1 MILPIVSFGNSILR
15 TKCSPVDE
23 NHPIEDILKN
33 MYETMYNAQGV
44 GLAAPQIG
52 LDLSIFII
60 DTTPFCDDENNIR
73 PLKKEFINPEII
85 GYSGKDESFNEG
97 CLSIPGLREDVIRKD
112 QIKIRYSDKNFNQY
126 TNIYEGINSR
136 VIQHEYDHL
145 MGVLFTDR
153 VSTLKKKLLKSKLN
167 KIKNG
172 DVEVDYNMKFI

>member
-15 TKCSPVDE
+15 CKCSPVQE
-23 NHPIEDILKN
+23 NQPIEDILKN

-44 GLAAPQIG
+44 GLAAPQVG

-60 DTTPFCDDENNIR
+60 DTTPFCDDENNLR

-85 GYSGKDESFNEG
+85 DYGGKDESFNEG

-112 QIKIRYSDKNFNQY
+112 QIKIRYYDKNFNEY
-126 TNIYEGINSR
+126 IKIYEGINSR

-172 DVEVDYNMKFI
+172 DIEVDYDMKFI

>member
-1 MILPIVSFGNSILR
+1 MIFPIVSFGNSILR
-15 TKCSPVDE
+15 SKCIQVDE
-23 NHPIEDILKN
+23 NHPIDDILKN
-33 MYETMYNAQGV
+33 MYDTMYNAQGV

-60 DTTPFCDDENNIR
+60 DTTPFCDDENNLI

-85 GYSGKDESFNEG
+85 DYIGKDESFNEG

-112 QIKIRYSDKNFNQY
+112 QIKIRYFDKNFNEH
-126 TNIYEGINSR
+126 TEKYEGINSR

-172 DVEVDYNMKFI
+172 DIEVDYNMKFI

>member
-15 TKCSPVDE
+15 CKCSPVQE
-23 NHPIEDILKN
+23 NQPVEDILKN

-60 DTTPFCDDENNIR
+60 DTTPFCDDENNLR

-85 GYSGKDESFNEG
+85 DYGGKDESFNEG

-112 QIKIRYSDKNFNQY
+112 QIKIRYYDKNFNEH
-126 TNIYEGINSR
+126 TEKYEGINSR

-172 DVEVDYNMKFI
+172 DIEVDYNMKFI

>member
-15 TKCSPVDE
+15 CKCSPVQE
-23 NHPIEDILKN
+23 NQLIQDILKN
-33 MYETMYNAQGV
+33 MYETMYNAEGV
-44 GLAAPQIG
+44 GLAAPQVG

-60 DTTPFCDDENNIR
+60 DTTPFCDDENNLI

-85 GYSGKDESFNEG
+85 DYSGKDESFNEG

-112 QIKIRYSDKNFNQY
+112 QIKIRYFDKNFNEH
-126 TNIYEGINSR
+126 TEKYEGINSR

-172 DVEVDYNMKFI
+172 DIEVDYNMKFI

>member
-1 MILPIVSFGNSILR
+1 MILPIVSYGNSILR
-15 TKCSPVDE
+15 GKCSRVDE
-23 NHPIEDILKN
+23 NQPIDDILNN
-33 MYETMYNAQGV
+33 MYDTMYNAQGV
-44 GLAAPQIG
+44 GLAAPQVG

-60 DTTPFCDDENNIR
+60 DTTRFCDDENNLI

-85 GYSGKDESFNEG
+85 DYSGKDMSFNEG
-97 CLSIPGLREDVIRKD
+97 CLSIPGLREDVFRKD
-112 QIKIRYSDKNFNQY
+112 QIKIRYFDKRFNEY
-126 TNIYEGINSR
+126 TEKFQGINSR

-172 DVEVDYNMKFI
+172 DIEVDYKMKFI

>member
-15 TKCSPVDE
+15 CKCSPVQE
-23 NHPIEDILKN
+23 NQPIEDILKN

-44 GLAAPQIG
+44 GLAAPQVG

-60 DTTPFCDDENNIR
+60 DTTPFCDDENNLI

-85 GYSGKDESFNEG
+85 DYSGKDESFNEG

-112 QIKIRYSDKNFNQY
+112 QIKIRYFDKNFNEH
-126 TNIYEGINSR
+126 TEKYEGINSR

-153 VSTLKKKLLKSKLN
+153 VSTLKKKLLKSKL
-167 KIKNG
+167 
-172 DVEVDYNMKFI
+172 

>member
-15 TKCSPVDE
+15 CKCSPVQE
-23 NHPIEDILKN
+23 NQPIEDILKN

-44 GLAAPQIG
+44 GLAAPQVG

-60 DTTPFCDDENNIR
+60 DTTPFCDDENNLI

-85 GYSGKDESFNEG
+85 DYSGKDESFNEG

-112 QIKIRYSDKNFNQY
+112 QIKIRYFDKNFNEY
-126 TNIYEGINSR
+126 TEKYEGINSR

-172 DVEVDYNMKFI
+172 DIEVDYNMKFI

>member
-15 TKCSPVDE
+15 CKCSPVQE
-23 NHPIEDILKN
+23 NQPVEDILKN

-44 GLAAPQIG
+44 GLAAPQVG

-60 DTTPFCDDENNIR
+60 DTTPFCDDENNLI

-85 GYSGKDESFNEG
+85 DYSGKDESFNEG
-97 CLSIPGLREDVIRKD
+97 CLSIPGLREDVIRKN
-112 QIKIRYSDKNFNQY
+112 QIKIRYFDKNFNEH
-126 TNIYEGINSR
+126 TEKYEGINSR

-172 DVEVDYNMKFI
+172 DIEVDYNMKFI

>member
-15 TKCSPVDE
+15 CKCSPVQE
-23 NHPIEDILKN
+23 NQPIEDILKN

-44 GLAAPQIG
+44 GLAAPQVG

-60 DTTPFCDDENNIR
+60 DTTPFCDDENNLI

-85 GYSGKDESFNEG
+85 DYSGKDESFNEG

-112 QIKIRYSDKNFNQY
+112 QIKIRYFDKNFNEH
-126 TNIYEGINSR
+126 TEKYEGINSR

-167 KIKNG
+167 KILKY
-172 DVEVDYNMKFI
+172 E

>member
-15 TKCSPVDE
+15 CKCSPVQE
-23 NHPIEDILKN
+23 NQPIEDILKN

-44 GLAAPQIG
+44 GLAAPQVG

-60 DTTPFCDDENNIR
+60 DTTPFCDDENNLI

-85 GYSGKDESFNEG
+85 DYSGKDESFNEG

-112 QIKIRYSDKNFNQY
+112 QIKIRYFDKNFNEH
-126 TNIYEGINSR
+126 TEKYEGINSR

-145 MGVLFTDR
+145 MGALFTDR

-172 DVEVDYNMKFI
+172 DIEVDYNMKFI

>member
-15 TKCSPVDE
+15 SKCSPVDE
-23 NHPIEDILKN
+23 NQPIKGILKN

-44 GLAAPQIG
+44 GLAAPQVG

-60 DTTPFCDDENNIR
+60 DTTPFCDDENNLI
-73 PLKKEFINPEII
+73 PLIKEFINPEII
-85 GYSGKDESFNEG
+85 DYSGKDESFNEG
-97 CLSIPGLREDVIRKD
+97 CLSIPGLREDVIRKN
-112 QIKIRYSDKNFNQY
+112 QIKIRYSDKNFNEY
-126 TNIYEGINSR
+126 TKIYEGINSR

>member
-15 TKCSPVDE
+15 CKCSPVRE
-23 NHPIEDILKN
+23 NQPIEDILKN

-44 GLAAPQIG
+44 GLAAPQVG

-60 DTTPFCDDENNIR
+60 DTTPFCDDENNLI

-85 GYSGKDESFNEG
+85 DYSGKDESFNEG

-112 QIKIRYSDKNFNQY
+112 QIKIRYFDKNFNEH
-126 TNIYEGINSR
+126 TEKYEGINSR

-172 DVEVDYNMKFI
+172 DIEVDYNMKFI

>member
-15 TKCSPVDE
+15 CKCSPVQE
-23 NHPIEDILKN
+23 NQPVEDILKN

-44 GLAAPQIG
+44 GLAAPQVG

-60 DTTPFCDDENNIR
+60 DTTPFCDDENNLI

-85 GYSGKDESFNEG
+85 DYSGKDESFNEG

-112 QIKIRYSDKNFNQY
+112 QIKIRYFDKNFNEY
-126 TNIYEGINSR
+126 TEKYEGINSR

-172 DVEVDYNMKFI
+172 DIEVDYNMKFI

>member
-15 TKCSPVDE
+15 CKCSPVQE
-23 NHPIEDILKN
+23 NQPIEDILKN

-44 GLAAPQIG
+44 GLAAPQVG

-60 DTTPFCDDENNIR
+60 DTTPFCDDENNLI

-85 GYSGKDESFNEG
+85 DYSGKDESFNEG

-112 QIKIRYSDKNFNQY
+112 QIKIRYFD
-126 TNIYEGINSR
+126 
-136 VIQHEYDHL
+136 
-145 MGVLFTDR
+145 TDR

-172 DVEVDYNMKFI
+172 DIEVDYNMKFI

>member
-15 TKCSPVDE
+15 CKCSPVQE
-23 NHPIEDILKN
+23 NQPIEDILKN

-44 GLAAPQIG
+44 GLAAPQVG

-60 DTTPFCDDENNIR
+60 DTTPFCDDENNLI
-73 PLKKEFINPEII
+73 PLKKEFINPKII
-85 GYSGKDESFNEG
+85 DYSGKDESFNEG

-112 QIKIRYSDKNFNQY
+112 QIKIRYFDKNFNEH
-126 TNIYEGINSR
+126 TEKYEGINSR

-172 DVEVDYNMKFI
+172 DIEVDYNMKFI

>member
-15 TKCSPVDE
+15 CKCSPVQE
-23 NHPIEDILKN
+23 NQPIDDILKN

-44 GLAAPQIG
+44 GLAAPQVG

-60 DTTPFCDDENNIR
+60 DTTPFCDDENNLV

-85 GYSGKDESFNEG
+85 DYSGKDESFNEG

-112 QIKIRYSDKNFNQY
+112 QIKIRYFDKNFNEH
-126 TNIYEGINSR
+126 TEKYEGINSR

-172 DVEVDYNMKFI
+172 DIEVDYNMKFI

>member
-15 TKCSPVDE
+15 CKCSPVQE
-23 NHPIEDILKN
+23 NQPIEDILKN
-33 MYETMYNAQGV
+33 MYDTMYNAQGV
-44 GLAAPQIG
+44 GLAAPQVG

-60 DTTPFCDDENNIR
+60 DTTPFCDDENNLI

-85 GYSGKDESFNEG
+85 DYSCKDESFNEG

-112 QIKIRYSDKNFNQY
+112 HIKIRYFDKNFNEH
-126 TNIYEGINSR
+126 TEKYEGINSR

-153 VSTLKKKLLKSKLN
+153 VSTLKKKLFKSKLN

-172 DVEVDYNMKFI
+172 DIEVDYNMKFI

>member
-15 TKCSPVDE
+15 CKCSPVEE
-23 NHPIEDILKN
+23 NQPIEDILKN

-44 GLAAPQIG
+44 GLAAPQVG

-60 DTTPFCDDENNIR
+60 DTTPFCDDENNLI

-85 GYSGKDESFNEG
+85 DYSGKDESFNEG

-112 QIKIRYSDKNFNQY
+112 QIKIRYFDKNFNEH
-126 TNIYEGINSR
+126 TEKYEGINSR

-172 DVEVDYNMKFI
+172 DIEVDYNMKFI

>member
-15 TKCSPVDE
+15 CKCSPVQE
-23 NHPIEDILKN
+23 NQPIEDILKN

-44 GLAAPQIG
+44 GLAAPQVGI
-52 LDLSIFII
+52 DLSIFII
-60 DTTPFCDDENNIR
+60 DTTPFCDNENNLI

-85 GYSGKDESFNEG
+85 DYSGKDESFNEG

-112 QIKIRYSDKNFNQY
+112 QIKIRYFDKNFNEH
-126 TNIYEGINSR
+126 TEKYEGINSR

-172 DVEVDYNMKFI
+172 DIEVDYNMKFI

>member
-15 TKCSPVDE
+15 CKCSPVQE
-23 NHPIEDILKN
+23 HQPIEDILKN

-44 GLAAPQIG
+44 GLAAPQVG

-60 DTTPFCDDENNIR
+60 DTTPFCDDENNLI

-85 GYSGKDESFNEG
+85 DYSGKDESFNEG

-112 QIKIRYSDKNFNQY
+112 QIKIRYFDKNFNEH
-126 TNIYEGINSR
+126 TEKYEGINSR

-172 DVEVDYNMKFI
+172 DIEVDYNMKFI

>member
-15 TKCSPVDE
+15 CKCSPVQE
-23 NHPIEDILKN
+23 NQPIEDILKN

-60 DTTPFCDDENNIR
+60 DTTPFCDDENNLR

-85 GYSGKDESFNEG
+85 DYGGKDESFNEG

-112 QIKIRYSDKNFNQY
+112 QIKIRYYDKNFNEY
-126 TNIYEGINSR
+126 IKIYEGINSR

-172 DVEVDYNMKFI
+172 DIEVDYNMKFI

>member
-15 TKCSPVDE
+15 CKCSPVQE
-23 NHPIEDILKN
+23 NQPIEDILKN

-60 DTTPFCDDENNIR
+60 DTTPFCDDENNLR

-85 GYSGKDESFNEG
+85 DYSGKDESFNEG

-112 QIKIRYSDKNFNQY
+112 QIKIRYFDKNFNEH
-126 TNIYEGINSR
+126 TEKYEGINSR

-172 DVEVDYNMKFI
+172 DIEVDYNMKFI

>member
-15 TKCSPVDE
+15 CKCSPVQE
-23 NHPIEDILKN
+23 NQPIEDILKN

-44 GLAAPQIG
+44 GLAAPQVG

-60 DTTPFCDDENNIR
+60 DTTPFCDDKNNLI

-85 GYSGKDESFNEG
+85 DYSGKDESFNEG

-112 QIKIRYSDKNFNQY
+112 QIKIRYFDKNFNEH
-126 TNIYEGINSR
+126 TEKYEGINSR

-172 DVEVDYNMKFI
+172 DIEVDYNMKFI

>member
-15 TKCSPVDE
+15 CKCSPVQE
-23 NHPIEDILKN
+23 NQPIEDILKN

-44 GLAAPQIG
+44 GLAAPQVG

-60 DTTPFCDDENNIR
+60 DTTPFCDDENNLI

-85 GYSGKDESFNEG
+85 DYSGKDESFNEG

-112 QIKIRYSDKNFNQY
+112 QIKIRYFDKNFNEH
-126 TNIYEGINSR
+126 TEKYEGINSR

-145 MGVLFTDR
+145 MGVLFT
-153 VSTLKKKLLKSKLN
+153 
-167 KIKNG
+167 
-172 DVEVDYNMKFI
+172 

>member
-15 TKCSPVDE
+15 CKCSPVDE
-23 NHPIEDILKN
+23 NHHIEDILKN

-60 DTTPFCDDENNIR
+60 DTTPFCNDENNLR

-85 GYSGKDESFNEG
+85 DYSGKDESFNEG

-112 QIKIRYSDKNFNQY
+112 QIKIRYYDKNFNEY
-126 TNIYEGINSR
+126 TSIYEGINSR

-172 DVEVDYNMKFI
+172 DIEVDYNMKFI

>member
-15 TKCSPVDE
+15 CKCSPVQE
-23 NHPIEDILKN
+23 NQPVEDILKN

-44 GLAAPQIG
+44 GLAAPQVG

-60 DTTPFCDDENNIR
+60 DTTPFCDDENNLI

-85 GYSGKDESFNEG
+85 DYSGKDESFNEG

-112 QIKIRYSDKNFNQY
+112 QIKIRYFDKNFNEH
-126 TNIYEGINSR
+126 TEKYEGINSR

-172 DVEVDYNMKFI
+172 DIEVDYNMKFI

>member
-15 TKCSPVDE
+15 CKCSPVQE
-23 NHPIEDILKN
+23 NQPIEDILKN

-44 GLAAPQIG
+44 GLAAPQVG

-60 DTTPFCDDENNIR
+60 DTTPFCDDENNLI

-85 GYSGKDESFNEG
+85 DYSGKDESFNEG

-112 QIKIRYSDKNFNQY
+112 QIKIRYFDKNFNEY
-126 TNIYEGINSR
+126 TEKYEGINSR

-145 MGVLFTDR
+145 IGVLFTDR

-172 DVEVDYNMKFI
+172 DIEVDYNMKFI

>member
-15 TKCSPVDE
+15 CKCSPVQE
-23 NHPIEDILKN
+23 NQPIEDILKN

-44 GLAAPQIG
+44 GLAAPQVG

-60 DTTPFCDDENNIR
+60 DTTPFCDDENNLI

-85 GYSGKDESFNEG
+85 DYSGKDESFNEG

-112 QIKIRYSDKNFNQY
+112 QIRIRYFDKNFNEH
-126 TNIYEGINSR
+126 TEKYEGINSR

-172 DVEVDYNMKFI
+172 DIEVDYNMKFI

>member
-15 TKCSPVDE
+15 CKCNPVDE
-23 NHPIEDILKN
+23 NHPVEDILKN

-44 GLAAPQIG
+44 GLAAPQVG

-60 DTTPFCDDENNIR
+60 DTTPFCDDENNLI

-85 GYSGKDESFNEG
+85 DYSGKDESFNEG

-112 QIKIRYSDKNFNQY
+112 QIKIRYFDKNFNEH
-126 TNIYEGINSR
+126 TEKYEGINSR

-153 VSTLKKKLLKSKLN
+153 VSTLKKKLLKSKLK

-172 DVEVDYNMKFI
+172 DIEVDYNMKFI

>member
-15 TKCSPVDE
+15 CKCSPVQE
-23 NHPIEDILKN
+23 NQPIEDILKN

-44 GLAAPQIG
+44 GLAAPQVG

-60 DTTPFCDDENNIR
+60 DTTPFCDDENNLI

-85 GYSGKDESFNEG
+85 DYSGKDESFNEG

-112 QIKIRYSDKNFNQY
+112 QIKIRYFDKNFNEH
-126 TNIYEGINSR
+126 TEKYEGINSR

-172 DVEVDYNMKFI
+172 DIEVDYDM

>member
-15 TKCSPVDE
+15 CKCSPVQE
-23 NHPIEDILKN
+23 NQPIEDILKN

-44 GLAAPQIG
+44 GLAAPQVG

-60 DTTPFCDDENNIR
+60 DTSPFCDDENNLI

-85 GYSGKDESFNEG
+85 DYSGKDESFNEG

-112 QIKIRYSDKNFNQY
+112 QIKIRYFDKNFNEH
-126 TNIYEGINSR
+126 TEKYEGINSR

-172 DVEVDYNMKFI
+172 DIEVDYNMKFI

>member
-15 TKCSPVDE
+15 CKCSPAQE
-23 NHPIEDILKN
+23 NQPIEDILKN

-44 GLAAPQIG
+44 GLAAPQVG

-60 DTTPFCDDENNIR
+60 DTTPFCDDENNLI

-85 GYSGKDESFNEG
+85 DYSGKDESFNEG

-126 TNIYEGINSR
+126 TKIYEGINSR

>member
-15 TKCSPVDE
+15 CKCSPVEE
-23 NHPIEDILKN
+23 NQPIEDILKN

-44 GLAAPQIG
+44 GLAAPQVG

-60 DTTPFCDDENNIR
+60 DTTPFCDDENNLI

-85 GYSGKDESFNEG
+85 DYSGKDESFNEG

-112 QIKIRYSDKNFNQY
+112 QIKIRYYDKNFNEY
-126 TNIYEGINSR
+126 IKIYEGINSR

-172 DVEVDYNMKFI
+172 DIEVDYNMKFI

>member
-15 TKCSPVDE
+15 CKCSPVQE
-23 NHPIEDILKN
+23 NQPIEDILKN

-60 DTTPFCDDENNIR
+60 DTTPFCDDENNLI

-85 GYSGKDESFNEG
+85 DYSGKDESFNEG

-112 QIKIRYSDKNFNQY
+112 QIKIRYYDKNFNEY
-126 TNIYEGINSR
+126 IKIYEGINSR

-153 VSTLKKKLLKSKLN
+153 VSTLKKKLLKRKLS

-172 DVEVDYNMKFI
+172 DIEVDYNMKFI

>member
-15 TKCSPVDE
+15 CKCSPVQE
-23 NHPIEDILKN
+23 NQPIEDILKN

-44 GLAAPQIG
+44 GLAAPQVG

-60 DTTPFCDDENNIR
+60 DTTTFCDDENNLI

-85 GYSGKDESFNEG
+85 DYSGKDESFNEG

-112 QIKIRYSDKNFNQY
+112 QIKIRYFDKNFNEH
-126 TNIYEGINSR
+126 TEKYEGINSR

-172 DVEVDYNMKFI
+172 DIEVDYNMKFI

>member
-15 TKCSPVDE
+15 CKCSPVQE
-23 NHPIEDILKN
+23 NQPIEDILKN

-44 GLAAPQIG
+44 GLAAPQVG

-60 DTTPFCDDENNIR
+60 DTTPFCDDENNLI

-85 GYSGKDESFNEG
+85 DYSGKDERFNEG

-112 QIKIRYSDKNFNQY
+112 QIKIRYFDKNFNEH
-126 TNIYEGINSR
+126 TEKYEGINSR

>member
-15 TKCSPVDE
+15 CKCSPVQE
-23 NHPIEDILKN
+23 NQPIEDILKN

-44 GLAAPQIG
+44 GLAAPQVG

-60 DTTPFCDDENNIR
+60 DTTPFCDDENNLI

-85 GYSGKDESFNEG
+85 DYSGKDESFNEG

-112 QIKIRYSDKNFNQY
+112 QIKIRYFDKNFNEH
-126 TNIYEGINSR
+126 TEKYEGINSR

-153 VSTLKKKLLKSKLN
+153 VSTLKKKILKSKLN
-167 KIKNG
+167 KIKNV
-172 DVEVDYNMKFI
+172 DIEVDYNMKFI